1 MIEFPGLVKNPSKAI
16 KCFKSISNIKNSF
29 QGAVLPLYFRPED
42 TSSRPIYGERKRTTS
57 LLFKVTVKRKKVC
70 LDDEE
75 TLSQEEKNG
84 LIYVFFTFFYYF
96 LNFLKK

>member
-29 QGAVLPLYFRPED
+29 QGAALPLYFRPED

-57 LLFKVTVKRKKVC
+57 LLFKITVKRKKVC
-70 LDDEE
+70 LDNEE

-84 LIYVFFTFFYYF
+84 LICIFLYYF
-96 LNFLKK
+96 IFFLIFLKK